1 MRVLFATAEAYPLA
15 KVGGLGDVA
24 GSLPKALR
32 ALGHD
37 VRIVLPRYGGIRT
50 WEKDLGAFP
59 VTIGG
64 TEHEARVLQAS
75 IDGTPVFLVDKPDL
89 FDRPKVYEFPDDGQ
103 RFAFFG
109 RAVLDLLPVAGFWP
123 DVVHCNDWHTGLALA
138 FLKTTH
144 AGDERY
150 RRIRGVFTIHN
161 LQHQGLFG
169 RDLFDW
175 AGLPAEAW
183 NMEGVEFFGKL
194 NFLKAGIVHADRV
207 STVSP
212 TYAKEIQTPAYGYGL
227 DGLLRSR
234 ASRLSGILNGIDTET
249 WDPARDAHIPH
260 TYSSKALGGKAKDKA
275 ALQAETGLARD
286 AKAPLLGL
294 VTRVTEQKGFDILLP
309 ALPEILGLGVQVV
322 LLGTGDKP
330 YMDPLPGLAAAH
342 RGFVAVLKYDEPMA
356 HRIYAGSDFFL
367 MPSKFEPCGLGQE
380 ISLRYGTVPIVR
392 ATGGL
397 ADTVTDVAHDPKAGD
412 GFTFAEFSAP
422 ALVAAVRRAVEFY
435 RAGRGW
441 RDLVRRGMARDL
453 SWDASARE
461 YVGLY
466 ERAITG

>member
-32 ALGHD
+32 SLGHD
-37 VRIVLPRYGGIRT
+37 VRLVLPRYGAIKA
-50 WEKDLGAFP
+50 WERDLGTFP
-59 VTIGG
+59 VVTGG
-64 TEHEARVLQAS
+64 AKNEARLLLTS
-75 IDGTPVFLVDKPDL
+75 IDGLPVYLIDKPDL

-109 RAVLDLLPVAGFWP
+109 RAVLDLLPAAGFWP
-123 DVVHCNDWHTGLALA
+123 DVVHCNDWHTALALA

-144 AGDERY
+144 ARDERY
-150 RRIRGVFTIHN
+150 RRIRGVLTVHN

-175 AGLPAEAW
+175 AGLPAGAW
-183 NMEGVEFFGKL
+183 TMEGVEFFGKL
-194 NFLKAGIVHADRV
+194 NFLKAGIVYADRV

-212 TYAKEIQTPAYGYGL
+212 TYAREIQTPEYGYGL

-234 ASRLSGILNGIDTET
+234 ASKLSGILNGIDTET
-249 WDPARDAHIPH
+249 WDPARDPHIPH
-260 TYSSKALGGKAKDKA
+260 RYSSRALGGKAKDKA

-286 AKAPLLGL
+286 AKVPLLGM
-294 VTRVTEQKGFDILLP
+294 VTRITEQKGFDVLVP
-309 ALPEILGLGVQVV
+309 ALPDILDLGVQVV

-342 RGFVAVLKYDEPMA
+342 EGFVAVLKYDEPMA

-397 ADTVTDVAHDPKAGD
+397 ADTVRDVTADPRAGNGFVFTD
-412 GFTFAEFSAP
+412 FTTE
-422 ALVAAVRRAVEFY
+422 ALLGAIRRAVDEY
-435 RAGRGW
+435 RAKRGW
-441 RDLVRRGMARDL
+441 KGLQQRAMGEDL
-453 SWDASARE
+453 SWKASAAQ

-466 ERAITG
+466 ERTLA